1 MRHLLEASLEIDNIV
16 MHLFCQYRCL
26 SLLLLMML
34 LLWVF
39 FFFFSFFSLTKVGTA
54 VYAVYD
60 KVFFIIFFKNLFFCD
75 TLACRPSN
83 QWIRCIM
90 SFFLFVGGGV
100 VFSLE
105 VLIYIFF
112 KESSLV
118 FLWLQSHHR
127 LVCRDSSLPTAR
139 PLPFERAHDLWFP
152 AVEAAWLECD
162 NHFSKSEILRKKSP
176 SRRRV
181 LKWEEHFFEKIK
193 KRSRVSL
200 IRGTDAASVECNF
213 LE

>member
-39 FFFFSFFSLTKVGTA
+39 FFSFSFFHWPKWGLLSMQCMTRSFIL
-54 VYAVYD
+54 
-60 KVFFIIFFKNLFFCD
+60 FFLNLFFCD

-83 QWIRCIM
+83 QWIRCVM
-90 SFFLFVGGGV
+90 SCFLFVGGGV
-100 VFSLE
+100 VFFSLE

-118 FLWLQSHHR
+118 FLWLQSHRR

-162 NHFSKSEILRKKSP
+162 NHFSKSEILRTKS
-176 SRRRV
+176 RLVGER
-181 LKWEEHFFEKIK
+181 
-193 KRSRVSL
+193 
-200 IRGTDAASVECNF
+200 
-213 LE
+213 